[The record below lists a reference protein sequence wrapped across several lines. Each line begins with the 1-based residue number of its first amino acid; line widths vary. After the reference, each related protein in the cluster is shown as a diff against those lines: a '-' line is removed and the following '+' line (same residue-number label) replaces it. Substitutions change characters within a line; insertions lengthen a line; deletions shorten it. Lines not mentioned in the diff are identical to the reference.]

1 MDGEKNGKPYFLMED
16 SGENP
21 LFSETLIYRVSVCV
35 IGISFT
41 SEVPNPP
48 KTHILKK

>member
-1 MDGEKNGKPYFLMED
+1 MDGEKNGKPYLLMED

-21 LFSETLIYRVSVCV
+21 LFSETLICRVSVCV
-35 IGISFT
+35 IGISFI